1 MSLIATAVSSPSV
14 QGPALTCLFGA
25 VGVGGAESNTTVSF
39 PITLL
44 ENDLVVVVAY
54 TTANIASGGLVV
66 ESDAV
71 TYTSGSSF
79 VQVGS
84 GANSLSGEVFYTIMG
99 STPDTSVR
107 VAGIS
112 GATPDSTGLLVYAF
126 RNADTS
132 TPLDTTSTNATGS
145 TAATISA
152 AAITPVTYGA
162 LVLQTISAEGALTGV
177 FTPTIS
183 AGAEIS
189 LGLGHSATATR
200 SDTDDISVGGTVVY
214 QRQPAAAPALSF
226 GYEGGA
232 GEQYIALSAAIRP
245 AFPGA

>member
-1 MSLIATAVSSPSV
+1 MSLIATAVSFPSA
-14 QGPALTCLFGA
+14 QGPALTCLFGVA
-25 VGVGGAESNTTVSF
+25 GVGAAETNTTVNF
-39 PITLL
+39 PIALL

-54 TTANIASGGLVV
+54 TSADIASGGLVV

-107 VAGIS
+107 VAGIG

-132 TPLDTTSTNATGS
+132 TPLDVTSTSATGS
-145 TAATISA
+145 TALTISA
-152 AAITPVTYGA
+152 AGITPVTYGA
-162 LVLQTISAEGALTGV
+162 LVLQTISAEGAVTTTFV
-177 FTPTIS
+177 PTVT

-189 LGLGHSATATR
+189 LGLGHTATETR
-200 SDTDDISVGGTVVY
+200 ADTDDISVGGTVVY
-214 QRQPAAAPALSF
+214 QRLPVAAPALTF
-226 GYEGGA
+226 GYAGDA
-232 GEQYIALSAAIRP
+232 GEQYIALSAAVRP